1 MTDMALSQAVDDL
14 AKAFG
19 SNPLAVIQRVELALP
34 PLSGDATAVETYLSQ
49 AGFSPDT
56 LRAALEIKRI
66 AGQVNVLVHAA
77 GILASLPYILE
88 PGERIESLSLGAGN
102 TGKDFDLTTDRR
114 VGEFKFIAWRGG
126 PESIRQNQVF
136 KDYLKLLWDETARR
150 KQLFL
155 TGTKEALAFLRGG
168 RALDSVLSK
177 DVHVKAK
184 FSESYGDRF
193 TKVGDFYR
201 FVESKVEVIDL
212 RQIVP
217 VFAVATVPAEG
228 PSAEEL

>member
-1 MTDMALSQAVDDL
+1 M
-14 AKAFG
+14 
-19 SNPLAVIQRVELALP
+19 ELALP
-34 PLSGDATAVETYLSQ
+34 ALSGDSPAVEGYLSQ
-49 AGFSPDT
+49 AGFSLDT
-56 LRAALEIKRI
+56 VRAALEIKRL

-114 VGEFKFIAWRGG
+114 VGEFKFIGWRGG
-126 PESIRQNQVF
+126 AESIRQNQVF
-136 KDYLKLLWDETARR
+136 KDYLKLLWDQSERR

-155 TGTKEALAFLRGG
+155 TGTKEALAFLRAG
-168 RALDSVLSK
+168 RALESVLSK
-177 DVHVKAK
+177 DVGVKAK
-184 FSESYGDRF
+184 FFESYGDRF

-201 FVESKVEVIDL
+201 VVEAEVEIIDL

-217 VFAVATVPAEG
+217 VFATAVVPG
-228 PSAEEL
+228 DDPSGEER